1 MGGPH
6 RTPQMTIHTPETLP
20 FHLATIFMGK
30 NLTPEPKIVLFSIFL
45 SQPTLSVSKTQ
56 ISIICD
62 HGGPHRTPQTAIHTP
77 ETLPFHLATIFMG
90 KNPTPEPKILIFSI
104 FLSQP
109 TPSVSKTQISII
121 CDHGG
126 PYRTPQTTIH
136 TPETSPFHLAT
147 TFMGKNPMPAPK
159 IVIFSLLL
167 SQPNPT
173 VSKTQISII
182 CDHGGPNQTTQTT
195 IHILKHRRLT

>member
-1 MGGPH
+1 MP
-6 RTPQMTIHTPETLP
+6 
-20 FHLATIFMGK
+20 K
-30 NLTPEPKIVLFSIFL
+30 PKIF
-45 SQPTLSVSKTQ
+45 
-56 ISIICD
+56 
-62 HGGPHRTPQTAIHTP
+62 
-77 ETLPFHLATIFMG
+77 
-90 KNPTPEPKILIFSI
+90 IFSI

-159 IVIFSLLL
+159 ILIFSVFL
-167 SQPNPT
+167 SQPTPS
-173 VSKTQISII
+173 VSKMQISII
-182 CDHGGPNQTTQTT
+182 CDHVGHYRTTQTT
-195 IHILKHRRLT
+195 IHTPETLPFHLATTFMGKNPTPEPKILIFSISLFQPITSVSKT

>member
-1 MGGPH
+1 MLNPV
-6 RTPQMTIHTPETLP
+6 
-20 FHLATIFMGK
+20 F
-30 NLTPEPKIVLFSIFL
+30 FS
-45 SQPTLSVSKTQ
+45 
-56 ISIICD
+56 
-62 HGGPHRTPQTAIHTP
+62 
-77 ETLPFHLATIFMG
+77 
-90 KNPTPEPKILIFSI
+90 KNPMPAPKILLFSV

-159 IVIFSLLL
+159 ILIFSVFL
-167 SQPNPT
+167 SQPTPS

-182 CDHGGPNQTTQTT
+182 CDHGGPNRTPQTT
-195 IHILKHRRLT
+195 IHTPETSPFYFPFISTLFDLASIPPTASEQIL

>member
-1 MGGPH
+1 MD
-6 RTPQMTIHTPETLP
+6 
-20 FHLATIFMGK
+20 K
-30 NLTPEPKIVLFSIFL
+30 NPTTEPKILIFGIFL

-62 HGGPHRTPQTAIHTP
+62 HGGPYRTPQTTIHTP
-77 ETLPFHLATIFMG
+77 ETSPFHLATIFMG

-126 PYRTPQTTIH
+126 PHRTPHTTIH
-136 TPETSPFHLAT
+136 TPETSPFHFPFLSMLFDPASIPPT
-147 TFMGKNPMPAPK
+147 TSNH
-159 IVIFSLLL
+159 IFVCTL
-167 SQPNPT
+167 
-173 VSKTQISII
+173 
-182 CDHGGPNQTTQTT
+182 C
-195 IHILKHRRLT
+195 